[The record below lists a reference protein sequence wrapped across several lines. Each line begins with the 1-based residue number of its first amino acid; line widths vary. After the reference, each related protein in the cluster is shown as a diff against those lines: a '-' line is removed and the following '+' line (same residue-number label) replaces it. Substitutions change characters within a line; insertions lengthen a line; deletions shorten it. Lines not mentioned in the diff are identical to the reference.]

1 MSLTLPVT
9 HPKEQTQ
16 TDLISMRFYLLLV
29 YATYTSRYP
38 SKEAE
43 TNLTPT
49 PFYPPLLYAT
59 HISRYPTTGADTNK
73 PHNCVVLK

>member
-9 HPKEQTQ
+9 HPTEQTQ
-16 TDLISMRFYLLLV
+16 TNLISMRFYLLLL

-49 PFYPPLLYAT
+49 RFFTIHSFMPLIFPVT
-59 HISRYPTTGADTNK
+59 QPHERTQTNLTF
-73 PHNCVVLK
+73 VLF